1 MRKWTK
7 QSAEDYIRRAERRKR
22 SQRLNILECKGLFEK
37 SQNDARYYR
46 SLKVKEST
54 VLNRISNLIENINY
68 KSIYVEIKTDNDKY
82 TLEKEKQT
90 KIKGLC
96 KE

>member
-1 MRKWTK
+1 M
-7 QSAEDYIRRAERRKR
+7 
-22 SQRLNILECKGLFEK
+22 
-37 SQNDARYYR
+37 
-46 SLKVKEST
+46 KEST

-68 KSIYVEIKTDNDKY
+68 KSIYIEIKTDNDKY

-90 KIKGLC
+90 KIKGSC

>member
-1 MRKWTK
+1 M
-7 QSAEDYIRRAERRKR
+7 
-22 SQRLNILECKGLFEK
+22 
-37 SQNDARYYR
+37 
-46 SLKVKEST
+46 KEST

-82 TLEKEKQT
+82 TLEKGKRT
-90 KIKGLC
+90 KIKGFC

>member
-1 MRKWTK
+1 M
-7 QSAEDYIRRAERRKR
+7 
-22 SQRLNILECKGLFEK
+22 
-37 SQNDARYYR
+37 
-46 SLKVKEST
+46 KEST

-68 KSIYVEIKTDNDKY
+68 KSIYIEIKTDNDKY

-90 KIKGLC
+90 KIKGFC

>member
-1 MRKWTK
+1 M
-7 QSAEDYIRRAERRKR
+7 
-22 SQRLNILECKGLFEK
+22 
-37 SQNDARYYR
+37 
-46 SLKVKEST
+46 KEST

-90 KIKGLC
+90 KINKNKRVL
-96 KE
+96 